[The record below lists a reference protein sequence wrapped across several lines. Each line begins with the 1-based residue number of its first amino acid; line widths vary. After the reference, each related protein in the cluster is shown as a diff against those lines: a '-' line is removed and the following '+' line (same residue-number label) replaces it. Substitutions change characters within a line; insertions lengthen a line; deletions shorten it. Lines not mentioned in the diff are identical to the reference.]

1 MSNSYDKQSITS
13 SPLTIHK
20 PLPLNGA
27 IVKSNNNHCEIIS
40 LIFAGKY

>member
-1 MSNSYDKQSITS
+1 
-13 SPLTIHK
+13 
-20 PLPLNGA
+20 LNGA